1 MQVDKK
7 EEFTI
12 LGDDEDNV
20 SQFASFLEFIVPKAY
35 KNDNLVI
42 DLLKYKEMTLE
53 ELLSFLVLSNKQRA
67 SKKSFVLVNKSKNI
81 ELIPEEIMVVP
92 TIDEAKD
99 VIDLEEIQRD
109 LGF

>member
-7 EEFTI
+7 EKFTI

-20 SQFASFLEFIVPKAY
+20 KQFASFLEYIVPKAY
-35 KNDNLVI
+35 KDQNLVI
-42 DLLKYKEMTLE
+42 DLLKYEKMTLD

-67 SKKSFVLVNKSKNI
+67 AKNSFVLVNKAVAI
-81 ELIPEEIMVVP
+81 ERIPEEIMVVP
-92 TIDEAKD
+92 TLEEAKD